1 MEQIKEKET
10 DLIDNVQN
18 EVKNDYEEKEENN
31 EINENQNIY
40 NNINNALLAKQMKLG
55 ELEEISKK
63 ISILQKENMDN
74 SEHNISSDSPKKEYD
89 SKLNKNKSLN
99 TRKKDDSKNNIYNM
113 NPSVKNINTNINYE
127 NYSKI
132 NDNDNENNQN
142 SDRVLELAKNLLKE
156 NLLSRKQNTIDMNEN
171 MNFINYNKT
180 KNKNIT
186 NDLGNLLMMNNSSSN
201 SGYNDI
207 PKNNNNSREYDFDS
221 IKGNKRIMNLN
232 YYDNLL

>member
-1 MEQIKEKET
+1 
-10 DLIDNVQN
+10 
-18 EVKNDYEEKEENN
+18 
-31 EINENQNIY
+31 
-40 NNINNALLAKQMKLG
+40 
-55 ELEEISKK
+55 
-63 ISILQKENMDN
+63 
-74 SEHNISSDSPKKEYD
+74 
-89 SKLNKNKSLN
+89 
-99 TRKKDDSKNNIYNM
+99 M

-132 NDNDNENNQN
+132 NDNENNQN